1 MATPSVAIQYLSNDY
16 FRVHNTECSIC
27 HSADRATHPPET
39 TVTPQ
44 IAPTSIV
51 QTATCAHVFHELC
64 LYTWVTTQLATRHA
78 TCPMCRHVL
87 VHNPNTATT
96 MLAEVSERLEALE
109 REVEGVYEQMRRLWQ
124 MVPMEEGEEWFGVR
138 S

>member
-1 MATPSVAIQYLSNDY
+1 
-16 FRVHNTECSIC
+16 
-27 HSADRATHPPET
+27 
-39 TVTPQ
+39 
-44 IAPTSIV
+44 
-51 QTATCAHVFHELC
+51 
-64 LYTWVTTQLATRHA
+64 
-78 TCPMCRHVL
+78 MCRHVL